1 MATTAMSTSAQQT
14 SQAGSSGTAG
24 STVVQT
30 VSQSTGLM
38 ASQPAVLSPEDVAI
52 HQAALQEAQ
61 LQQAL
66 GKIKREKE
74 MMIRRRARMQQR
86 GADIEELETM
96 DLTHMDEDVKVVRR
110 ALLGVIEMQEHQTTL
125 LQDIQQSL
133 AVLAG
138 RAQAAPSPAGP
149 GAWSVPYPP
158 LSVPLV
164 TGVSPY
170 VAPSSV
176 AIVSLGMPLSGG
188 VTTGSSLQVPI
199 QTVFTP
205 SPSQVAVTT
214 QPAVSQLV
222 QPQGTQP
229 QQLAQQPVSP
239 GPQPG
244 LVQGP
249 GQSQWVPKTA
259 IAAPKPFTGDKRG
272 ENLDTWLRAV
282 PVYVRCKLTLPH
294 EEVLVAASYL
304 EGSAA
309 RWLSGLVQLQGYGHD
324 FRSWAAS
331 QKLEDFLKM
340 VEDRWHDPQEAQK
353 ATDAILTLH
362 TRQFKSVR
370 DATDA
375 VERLIC
381 VLGVRYDPQVLLTSY
396 VRTLSLPLRNQLAKE
411 ANINMHNFPSFS
423 EVALDLEAKIGH
435 GQAPTTEGRKKTL
448 PPNWKAKGRIMFVDN
463 DGSTIELDGNFQE
476 GVGAEAGGD
485 TSEGG
490 VVAAVTQQKGKGTVR
505 RPRGSRSKSQT
516 DPNAPPWEKAG
527 LAEDVWRDRWA
538 RQACI
543 KCGQYGHSMYK
554 CRNRKVTEKIPP
566 TMGSA
571 VGSSQTVGSNVASSS
586 SSAPGNTSGQ

>member
-1 MATTAMSTSAQQT
+1 MSDSEDTGEDDRRILRSARGQITHVSLGPGGDRELFRRQRERQQQRRARAAEASRALASEAGATAAMATTAMGTSAQQT
-14 SQAGSSGTAG
+14 SPTGSSGTTG
-24 STVVQT
+24 STVAQT

-38 ASQPAVLSPEDVAI
+38 ASQPAVLTPEDVAI
-52 HQAALQEAQ
+52 QQAALQEAQ

-66 GKIKREKE
+66 GQIKREKE
-74 MMIRRRARMQQR
+74 MMIRRKNRIQR
-86 GADIEELETM
+86 RGTDIEELETM
-96 DLTHMDEDVKVVRR
+96 DLTHMDDDVKVVRR
-110 ALLGVIEMQEHQTTL
+110 ALLGVIEMQEHQTTI

-133 AVLAG
+133 AMLAG

-149 GAWSVPYPP
+149 GAWPVPYPP
-158 LSVPLV
+158 PSVPPV

-188 VTTGSSLQVPI
+188 VTAGSSLQVPV
-199 QTVFTP
+199 QTVFSP

-214 QPAVSQLV
+214 QPAVSQPV
-222 QPQGTQP
+222 QPQGSQP

-244 LVQGP
+244 MMQGP
-249 GQSQWVPKTA
+249 GQTQWVPKTA

-272 ENLDTWLRAV
+272 EDLDTWLRAA

-294 EEVLVAASYL
+294 EEVFVAASYL

-324 FRSWAAS
+324 FRAWAAS

-340 VEDRWHDPQEAQK
+340 VEERWHDPQEAQR
-353 ATDAILTLH
+353 APDAILTLH

-370 DATDA
+370 EATDA

-381 VLGVRYDPQVLLTSY
+381 VPGVRYDPQVLLTHYLRCFSQ
-396 VRTLSLPLRNQLAKE
+396 PLRNQLAKE

-423 EVALDLEAKIGH
+423 KVALDLEAKIGH

-448 PPNWKAKGRIMFVDN
+448 PPNWKAKGRLMFVDN

-476 GVGAEAGGD
+476 GVGAE
-485 TSEGG
+485 
-490 VVAAVTQQKGKGTVR
+490 
-505 RPRGSRSKSQT
+505 
-516 DPNAPPWEKAG
+516 
-527 LAEDVWRDRWA
+527 
-538 RQACI
+538 
-543 KCGQYGHSMYK
+543 
-554 CRNRKVTEKIPP
+554 
-566 TMGSA
+566 
-571 VGSSQTVGSNVASSS
+571 
-586 SSAPGNTSGQ
+586 